1 MNHFSIKELEKS
13 DTASRLGINN
23 AAPPE
28 VRAALENLVICLL
41 DPLREAYGGPI
52 YVNSGYR
59 CPKLN
64 AAVKG
69 AANSQHMRGEAA
81 DIDTR
86 KGPLENAKLF
96 KLIRERFD
104 YDQLIDEKNYS
115 WVHVSFKSPKKNR
128 HQTLHLK

>member
-13 DTASRLGINN
+13 ETASRLGINN
-23 AAPPE
+23 TAPPE
-28 VRAALENLVICLL
+28 VRASLENLVICLL
-41 DPLREAYGGPI
+41 DPLREAYGGPL

-64 AAVKG
+64 AAVNG
-69 AANSQHMRGEAA
+69 SPTSQHVKGEAA

-86 KGPLENAKLF
+86 KGKTENARLF

-104 YDQLIDEKNYS
+104 FDQLIDEKNYS
-115 WVHVSFKSPKKNR
+115 WIHVSFKSKNKNR
-128 HQTLHLK
+128 RQILHL

>member
-13 DTASRLGINN
+13 ETASRLGINN
-23 AAPPE
+23 TAPPE
-28 VRAALENLVICLL
+28 VRASLENLVICLL

-64 AAVKG
+64 AAVNG
-69 AANSQHMRGEAA
+69 SPTSQHVKGEAA

-86 KGPLENAKLF
+86 KGKTENARLF

-104 YDQLIDEKNYS
+104 FDQLIDEKNYS
-115 WVHVSFKSPKKNR
+115 WIHVSFKSKNKNR
-128 HQTLHLK
+128 RQILHL

>member
-13 DTASRLGINN
+13 ETASRLGINN
-23 AAPPE
+23 TAPPD
-28 VRAALENLVICLL
+28 VRASLENLVICLL

-64 AAVKG
+64 AAVNG
-69 AANSQHMRGEAA
+69 SPTSQHVKGEAA

-86 KGPLENAKLF
+86 KGKTENARLF

-104 YDQLIDEKNYS
+104 FDQLIDEKNYS
-115 WVHVSFKSPKKNR
+115 WIHVSFKSKNKNR
-128 HQTLHLK
+128 RQILHL